1 MALWTQTLHVN
12 WTNGCVVIAVIMV
25 CPVIAPHS
33 GSTKQYFACDLR
45 LRSYM
50 CVSSFA
56 NMSISIEKL

>member
-12 WTNGCVVIAVIMV
+12 WANECVVIAVFMV

-50 CVSSFA
+50 CVSSFV
-56 NMSISIEKL
+56 NKSISIEKL